1 MSDSDWGYLHSNMK
15 DKLLMFV
22 EGLREIS
29 ESDPSSVS
37 IMNICNNI
45 VQILLEFVI
54 GALVHTP
61 YLTPS
66 SLSMEKDRLHHL
78 FPLGRS

>member
-1 MSDSDWGYLHSNMK
+1 MK

-29 ESDPSSVS
+29 QIDPSSVS
-37 IMNICNNI
+37 IMKICNNI
-45 VQILLEFVI
+45 VHILLEFVK
-54 GALVHTP
+54 GALAYTP

-66 SLSMEKDRLHHL
+66 SLSMEKDRLHQI